1 MVMSAATYN
10 SNASS
15 HTSASDP
22 SAQWRSRAHR
32 RIEFTPGKPADRA
45 SLLKRNEY
53 VTAAYA
59 EMYLRNPAV
68 YKWAGMAA
76 LTSAAVGR
84 GMYMIHYLKQSRMGL
99 MLGLFGCEVA
109 AVSNMLGAGNL
120 AVFEDIYWQHLAYER
135 AGIAELERI
144 YRAGGLDQRV
154 MQAWRQ
160 IEAGQRA
167 GDPALIWAGNR
178 GLLYYEQQQVLQ
190 PAVYDCDPDLWKAL
204 SGWIL
209 SPIPG
214 HAETIESFA
223 PGANIGVFDDRWAW
237 IEQRMLPRWKM
248 LADQQPARVERRLQ
262 VRMIGG
268 PPFLMPE
275 MLTGR
280 LGQGISLAIGLGS
293 RSGGWVPP
301 LARSS

>member
-1 MVMSAATYN
+1 MTATHYKN
-10 SNASS
+10 I
-15 HTSASDP
+15 SASDP
-22 SAQWRSRAHR
+22 RAQWRSRANR
-32 RIEFTPGKPADRA
+32 RIEFTPGNPADRA
-45 SLLKRNEY
+45 TVLKRNEY
-53 VTAAYA
+53 VTAAYS

-99 MLGLFGCEVA
+99 MVGLFGREVA
-109 AVSNMLGAGNL
+109 KVSAMLGAGNL

-144 YRAGGLDQRV
+144 YRAGALDRRI
-154 MQAWRQ
+154 MHAWQQ
-160 IEAGQRA
+160 IDAGRRA
-167 GDPALIWAGNR
+167 GDQTLIWQGNR
-178 GLLYYEQQQVLQ
+178 ILLHYEQQQVLQ
-190 PAVYDCDPDLWKAL
+190 PAVYDGDRELWKAL

-214 HAETIESFA
+214 HTETIESFA
-223 PGANIGVFDDRWAW
+223 PDANIGVFDDRWAW
-237 IEQRMLPRWKM
+237 IEQRMLPHWQT

-275 MLTGR
+275 MLTGK

-293 RSGGWVPP
+293 RSGGWTPL